1 MPAKTGQGLLRE
13 HQRQGLRE
21 GESIVSQ
28 ETGAAKRAAWSP
40 CVGPLS
46 VIVEAAMVRRRAIV
60 ALALALALTLTL
72 TLTLT
77 LALTLLA
84 ACGRGSRASAPP
96 APVPPVPT
104 SAGADPAAATTPA
117 PAERSVPL
125 LASKGARIPAEPAGA
140 AAPSAPGAPAIAFDL
155 PGAWKAE
162 RPSSSMRFAQA
173 TIPGPGGP
181 GQFAAFFFGV
191 GGGGLVDDNI
201 KRWVGQLETSQ
212 PPSRTSFTANG
223 LQVTWVDV
231 AGTMKPSSMGL
242 GPATAQPGWR
252 LLGAVVEGPGGPW
265 FFKAIGPNA
274 TLARARESFLEML
287 HGLRAR

>member
-1 MPAKTGQGLLRE
+1 
-13 HQRQGLRE
+13 
-21 GESIVSQ
+21 
-28 ETGAAKRAAWSP
+28 
-40 CVGPLS
+40 
-46 VIVEAAMVRRRAIV
+46 MVRRRAFA

-72 TLTLT
+72 TL
-77 LALTLLA
+77 LA
-84 ACGRGSRASAPP
+84 ACDRGSQASAPP
-96 APVPPVPT
+96 APAPVP
-104 SAGADPAAATTPA
+104 APAAADPAASTPA
-117 PAERSVPL
+117 PAPAEGSVPL
-125 LASKGARIPAEPAGA
+125 LASKGERIPAEPAGA
-140 AAPSAPGAPAIAFDL
+140 AARSAPGAPAIAFAL
-155 PGAWKAE
+155 PAAWKAE

-212 PPSRTSFTANG
+212 PPSRTSFVANG

-265 FFKAIGPNA
+265 FFKAVGPHA
-274 TLARARESFLEML
+274 TLAPAREPFLEML
-287 HGLRAR
+287 HGLRSK